1 MLQQDTVPFRMS
13 KSFKQ
18 SNYSMLQ
25 QDTDSQNVKT
35 I

>member
-1 MLQQDTVPFRMS
+1 MLRQDTMPVRMR

-25 QDTDSQNVKT
+25 QDTLPLRMS
-35 I
+35 